1 LEVMMM
7 MGAEGVEGEGVGLF
21 VVLERRLARR
31 LVRVLLGRWGT
42 RVAVGVL
49 VAVGEEG
56 MGVVVGV
63 EGVVVSCGVLVF
75 ERDGGGGYD
84 EG

>member
-1 LEVMMM
+1 MMLEVMMM

-75 ERDGGGGYD
+75 
-84 EG
+84 